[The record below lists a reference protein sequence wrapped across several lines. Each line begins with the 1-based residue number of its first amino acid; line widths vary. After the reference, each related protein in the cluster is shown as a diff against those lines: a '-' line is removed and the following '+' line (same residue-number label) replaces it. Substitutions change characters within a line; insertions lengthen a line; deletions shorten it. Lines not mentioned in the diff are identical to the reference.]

1 MKPLLTF
8 FLVLFLALPLMAQ
21 HEEDF
26 AAHFVELN
34 GGEAD
39 LECTTVSP
47 RMMERI
53 LMLPTDTTDSDTLRP
68 LLEQV
73 KSVRIITCTTTP
85 ETAALLYEKAEVLAQ
100 FHPLEY
106 QKYAHDSDCTIY
118 TRRRG
123 AFIVELVLIMQTSGT
138 FNLVDL
144 TGNMTEEMLKIGKPK
159 GNGAAD

>member
-1 MKPLLTF
+1 MKPLVT
-8 FLVLFLALPLMAQ
+8 LFLAAVLTMPLMAQ

-34 GGEAD
+34 GSEAD

-53 LMLPTDTTDSDTLRP
+53 LMLPNDTTESDTLRP

-73 KSVRIITCTTTP
+73 KSVRIVNCTTTP
-85 ETAALLYEKAEVLAQ
+85 EAAVLLYEKAEVLAQ
-100 FHPLEY
+100 YHPLDY
-106 QKYAHDSDCTIY
+106 QRYGHDVDCAIY

-123 AFIVELVLIMQTSGT
+123 EFIVELVLIMQTEGT
-138 FNLVDL
+138 FCLVDL
-144 TGNMTEEMLKIGKPK
+144 TGNMTGEILRIGVVK
-159 GNGAAD
+159 GER